1 MVMKGV
7 IKNSIIWI
15 HKIAPIVI
23 IIGRSHKILGNLVVE
38 SESVL
43 SLAAVA
49 LKIIK

>member
-15 HKIAPIVI
+15 QMIAPIVI
-23 IIGRSHKILGNLVVE
+23 TTGRQDMILGYSVE

-43 SLAAVA
+43 ALVAVA